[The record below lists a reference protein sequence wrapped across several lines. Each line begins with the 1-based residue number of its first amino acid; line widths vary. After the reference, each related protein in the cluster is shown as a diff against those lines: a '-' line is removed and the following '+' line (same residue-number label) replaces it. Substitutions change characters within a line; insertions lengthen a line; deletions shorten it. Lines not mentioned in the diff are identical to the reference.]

1 MISLLIEAT
10 LMAENNF
17 KVCFKCGL
25 NLPLSEFYKHPQMA
39 DGHLNKCK
47 SCTKN
52 DVHNKYAE
60 NMQDDLLRE
69 KERARGRDKYHRL
82 YKGLPKEYRLGDRN
96 TRAWFERKQIL
107 FWEDIELHHWNY
119 NNPHE
124 VFLLSKNHHAQV
136 HKKISRSA
144 NDPVFVSDEGV
155 LLDTREKHEKVIK
168 SIAGNDYF
176 FLTEEIVNSML
187 S

>member
-1 MISLLIEAT
+1 
-10 LMAENNF
+10 MAENNF

-25 NLPLSEFYKHPQMA
+25 NLPLSEFYKHPQTA

-52 DVHNKYAE
+52 DVHNKYVE
-60 NMQDDLLRE
+60 NIQDDLFKE

-82 YKGLPKEYRLGDRN
+82 YKGLPKEHRFLAHSVRK
-96 TRAWFERKQIL
+96 WFERRQIL

-124 VFLLSKNHHAQV
+124 VFLLSKSHHAQV
-136 HKKISRSA
+136 HKKISRGA
-144 NDPVFVSDEGV
+144 NDSVFVSNEGV
-155 LLDTREKHEKVIK
+155 LLDTKEKHEEVIK
-168 SIAGNDYF
+168 SIAGSNYF
-176 FLTEEIVNSML
+176 FLTEEIANSIL
-187 S
+187 